1 MCCGMQCAVALLV
14 GRSVPVVL
22 AQKVIDIFKARAA
35 HLCEVEEE
43 YWKYAEAKVGQL
55 VG

>member
-1 MCCGMQCAVALLV
+1 MALFV
-14 GRSVPVVL
+14 GRAVPAVVV
-22 AQKVIDIFKARAA
+22 QKVIDIFKARAA

>member
-1 MCCGMQCAVALLV
+1 MAKIV
-14 GRSVPVVL
+14 GRAVPAVVV
-22 AQKVIDIFKARAA
+22 QEVIDIFKARAA
-35 HLCEVEEE
+35 HLYEVEEY